1 MVKQTK
7 ENIRKNSK
15 RQARRRR
22 LKFKR
27 LFSAIVIAVI
37 VLGLGGWLSYLLFSW
52 GSGVYGHYAEFYYDY
67 QQRKSLREQSF
78 DHRFD
83 GYTNILIIGLDEGM
97 EDSGPQADSIQ
108 LLSFDDVT
116 GDVRF
121 ISIPRYTLTDIPGR
135 EKPEALNN
143 AYYYGGINLVE
154 QSVSKL
160 LGVTIHHYLVLDTKV
175 LADMVDILGGIDIYV
190 ETDMDYEDPEGNL
203 YINIRK
209 GYQHMDGDT
218 AQKYLRYR
226 SDEIGSVGRIP
237 RHQLV
242 IKALYDRLMSPD
254 TIAKI
259 PDLVLLGKT
268 RITTTAELFD
278 TAHLTNELYHLKNA
292 APKTVTLPG
301 SMAPDGSGAWICDKE
316 KTAEKMAELFP
327 VHEQEE

>member
-135 EKPEALNN
+135 EMPEALNN

-154 QSVSKL
+154 QSV
-160 LGVTIHHYLVLDTKV
+160 
-175 LADMVDILGGIDIYV
+175 
-190 ETDMDYEDPEGNL
+190 
-203 YINIRK
+203 
-209 GYQHMDGDT
+209 
-218 AQKYLRYR
+218 
-226 SDEIGSVGRIP
+226 
-237 RHQLV
+237 
-242 IKALYDRLMSPD
+242 
-254 TIAKI
+254 
-259 PDLVLLGKT
+259 
-268 RITTTAELFD
+268 
-278 TAHLTNELYHLKNA
+278 
-292 APKTVTLPG
+292 
-301 SMAPDGSGAWICDKE
+301 
-316 KTAEKMAELFP
+316 
-327 VHEQEE
+327 